1 MWNTRI
7 KSPPLRDEHG
17 ALAEH
22 VRVDGAVARRGDDLA
37 LDVPQHL
44 LQRRPGDPPEVA
56 VAEVVGCCIKQLL
69 GNHHQRIQLLNL
81 IY

>member
-1 MWNTRI
+1 MGFIVMWNTRI

-22 VRVDGAVARRGDDLA
+22 VCVDGAVARRGDDLA

-56 VAEVVGCCIKQLL
+56 VAEVVGRCME
-69 GNHHQRIQLLNL
+69 LNKRA
-81 IY
+81 